1 MSNLNV
7 KRSCD
12 ICHSLFS
19 FGKDVVNDTSH
30 LQVTFGGDS
39 YESWID
45 WVYPNL
51 FANICPDCLVN
62 AFEDYKEGS
71 SETRLAYLYDLF
83 LFLGKIPSQYSFG
96 SLFYL
101 YKDRESIIKLF
112 NLITKLRTSTGYE
125 SEYGSFFNAL
135 VRSGILPKGTR
146 KVGFGTM
153 VSAKDGHLCL
163 SIEEKEIDDFLY
175 THNIRHEK
183 EIYYPDSSM
192 RADWEIFDYSKRVFI
207 EYFGLM
213 NNKDYAEK
221 VKNKA
226 FIAARWDIELIELY
240 PSNEWRDVLLK
251 RFTG

>member
-1 MSNLNV
+1 
-7 KRSCD
+7 
-12 ICHSLFS
+12 
-19 FGKDVVNDTSH
+19 
-30 LQVTFGGDS
+30 
-39 YESWID
+39 
-45 WVYPNL
+45 
-51 FANICPDCLVN
+51 
-62 AFEDYKEGS
+62 
-71 SETRLAYLYDLF
+71 
-83 LFLGKIPSQYSFG
+83 
-96 SLFYL
+96 
-101 YKDRESIIKLF
+101 
-112 NLITKLRTSTGYE
+112 
-125 SEYGSFFNAL
+125 
-135 VRSGILPKGTR
+135 
-146 KVGFGTM
+146 M